1 MEGRQQEK
9 ARALEIERTFQEVED
24 LHRQREYYASLHN
37 KYNQIQANDAVFH
50 KGSGG
55 DFKEKE
61 KVVVHLNE
69 FEFHPEPPA
78 VPHNEVRDMKP
89 KAVYKNANAP
99 AKKLPED
106 VQMKRAHPGVAFSK
120 TSTSGFVVNTLPLRN
135 A

>member
-1 MEGRQQEK
+1 M
-9 ARALEIERTFQEVED
+9 EIERTFQEVED
-24 LHRQREYYASLHN
+24 LHRQREYYANLHE
-37 KYNQIQANDAVFH
+37 KYNQRQANEGVHH

-78 VPHNEVRDMKP
+78 MSNNDVRDF
-89 KAVYKNANAP
+89 KAKAAHKNVSSPTKN
-99 AKKLPED
+99 LPED
-106 VQMKRAHPGVAFSK
+106 IQMKRAHPGVAFSK

>member
-1 MEGRQQEK
+1 MN
-9 ARALEIERTFQEVED
+9 
-24 LHRQREYYASLHN
+24 N
-37 KYNQIQANDAVFH
+37 KYNQIQANEGVVH

-78 VPHNEVRDMKP
+78 IAHNDLRDMKA
-89 KAVYKNANAP
+89 KAVNKNANSS
-99 AKKLPED
+99 AKNLPED
-106 VQMKRAHPGVAFSK
+106 IQMKRAHPGVAFSK

>member
-69 FEFHPEPPA
+69 FEFHPEPLA
-78 VPHNEVRDMKP
+78 IPHNEVRDMKP
-89 KAVYKNANAP
+89 KAV
-99 AKKLPED
+99 
-106 VQMKRAHPGVAFSK
+106 
-120 TSTSGFVVNTLPLRN
+120 
-135 A
+135 

>member
-1 MEGRQQEK
+1 M
-9 ARALEIERTFQEVED
+9 
-24 LHRQREYYASLHN
+24 
-37 KYNQIQANDAVFH
+37 
-50 KGSGG
+50 
-55 DFKEKE
+55 
-61 KVVVHLNE
+61 VHLNE

-89 KAVYKNANAP
+89 KAVYKNANSP